1 MLFLGRVVTL
11 NTVNDSTDR
20 RGGRRGLRITLRVIL
35 GLLAL
40 AILVY
45 AADVLLTKGTVPRG
59 ATVGGVQIGG
69 MAKAEAAQRLD
80 DELGEVSAKPVT
92 VRAGELSTQF
102 VPADSGVSPDWS
114 ATVDAA
120 GAQSLNPVTR
130 VRGFFDPYEVDIVS
144 RAEDSAFTSALER
157 VRNDLTREPRNG
169 EVRIEGSSVAADPA
183 VNGQKID
190 RAELRQRVT
199 AEWLNPAGIEVEA
212 SVVEPDIRDDAV
224 RKAAEGDA
232 ARAVSS
238 PVVAQGRDGVKGVI
252 PVERMGEVVTFTPD
266 NGALRTDVNL
276 EAAQAMLA
284 EGLASTEKTRANATI
299 SFSGG
304 GKQVTPHVDG
314 VTIDWD
320 KSGHQLRERIVG
332 NQPRQFDVVYID
344 EPASFTTEQAEAA
357 TFDEVVGEFR
367 TGGFSEASGKNIA
380 LVAQAV
386 NGALVPPGETFSL
399 NGYTGP
405 RGKAQGYVES
415 GIILNGHAD
424 EAVGGGIS
432 QFATTLYNAAYFAG
446 MTDVAHTPH
455 SYYISRY
462 PAGREATVYEGAI
475 DLQFRNDSEHPVR
488 IDASVSGNDVT
499 VKLMG
504 VKTVNVESVNGG
516 RWAQTS
522 PQTLNLS
529 GDKCS
534 PSGGAPGFT
543 TSDTRIIKDLSGAE
557 ISREETTTVYDP
569 QPIVRC
575 S

>member
-1 MLFLGRVVTL
+1 MLFRGRVVTL
-11 NTVNDSTDR
+11 NTVNESTDQ
-20 RGGRRGLRITLRVIL
+20 RGSRRGLKITLWVIV
-35 GLLAL
+35 GVVAL
-40 AILVY
+40 AILAY
-45 AADVLLTKGTVPRG
+45 AADVLMTRGTVPRG
-59 ATVGGVQIGG
+59 AAVGGVQIGG
-69 MAKAEAAQRLD
+69 MSKQDAAEKLD
-80 DELGEVSAKPVT
+80 AELGGVSARPVA
-92 VRAGELSTQF
+92 VRAGELHTQF
-102 VPADSGVSPDWS
+102 IPADSGVAPDWA
-114 ATVDAA
+114 ATVEAA

-130 VRGFFDPYEVDIVS
+130 VRGFFDSYEVDIVS

-157 VRNDLTREPRNG
+157 VRTDLSREPRNG
-169 EVRIEGSSVAADPA
+169 AVRIEAGKVVAEPA
-183 VNGQKID
+183 INGQSID
-190 RAELRQRVT
+190 REELRQRVT
-199 AEWLNPAGIEVEA
+199 AEWLNPKGIEVA
-212 SVVEPDIRDDAV
+212 AAVVEPDIRDDAV
-224 RKAAEGDA
+224 RAAAEGDA
-232 ARAVSS
+232 ARAVSA

-252 PVERMGEVVTFTPD
+252 PVERMGEVVTFSPD
-266 NGALRTDVNL
+266 QGVLRTDVDL
-276 EAAQAMLA
+276 DAARAMLA
-284 EGLASTEKTRANATI
+284 QGLAGTERQRANAQI

-304 GKQVTPHVDG
+304 SKRVTPHVDG
-314 VTIDWD
+314 VTIDWE
-320 KSGHQLRERIVG
+320 KSAHQLRERIVG
-332 NQPRQFDVVYID
+332 TQPRQFDVVYID
-344 EPASFTTEQAEAA
+344 EPATFTTEQAEAA
-357 TFDEVVGEFR
+357 TFDDVVGEFS
-367 TGGFSEASGKNIA
+367 TGGYSEASGKNIA

-386 NGALVPPGETFSL
+386 NGALIPPGETFSL

-475 DLQFRNDSEHPVR
+475 DLQFRNDSDHPVR
-488 IDASVSGNDVT
+488 IDTSVGGGDVT
-499 VKLMG
+499 VRLMG
-504 VKTVNVESVNGG
+504 VKTVDVESVNGG

-534 PSGGAPGFT
+534 PSGGTPGFT

-569 QPIVRC
+569 QPIVKC

>member
-1 MLFLGRVVTL
+1 MTR
-11 NTVNDSTDR
+11 
-20 RGGRRGLRITLRVIL
+20 
-35 GLLAL
+35 
-40 AILVY
+40 
-45 AADVLLTKGTVPRG
+45 GTVPRG
-59 ATVGGVQIGG
+59 AAVGGVQIGG
-69 MAKAEAAQRLD
+69 MSKQDAAEKLD
-80 DELGEVSAKPVT
+80 AELGGVSARPVA
-92 VRAGELSTQF
+92 VRAGELHTQF
-102 VPADSGVSPDWS
+102 IPADSGVAPDWA
-114 ATVDAA
+114 ATVEAA

-130 VRGFFDPYEVDIVS
+130 VRGFFDSYEVDIVS

-157 VRNDLTREPRNG
+157 VRTDLSREPRNG
-169 EVRIEGSSVAADPA
+169 AVRIEAGKVAAEPA
-183 VNGQKID
+183 INGQSID
-190 RAELRQRVT
+190 REELRQRVT
-199 AEWLNPAGIEVEA
+199 AEWLNPKGIEVA
-212 SVVEPDIRDDAV
+212 AAVVEPDIRDDAV
-224 RKAAEGDA
+224 RAAAEGDA
-232 ARAVSS
+232 ARAVSA

-252 PVERMGEVVTFTPD
+252 PVERMGEVVTFSPD
-266 NGALRTDVNL
+266 QGVLRTDVDL
-276 EAAQAMLA
+276 DAARAMLA
-284 EGLASTEKTRANATI
+284 QGLAGTERQRANAQI

-304 GKQVTPHVDG
+304 SKRVTPHVDG
-314 VTIDWD
+314 VTIDWE
-320 KSGHQLRERIVG
+320 KSAHQLRERIVG
-332 NQPRQFDVVYID
+332 TQPRQFDVVYID
-344 EPASFTTEQAEAA
+344 EPATFTTEQAEAA
-357 TFDEVVGEFR
+357 TFDDVVGEFS
-367 TGGFSEASGKNIA
+367 TGGYSEASGKNIA

-386 NGALVPPGETFSL
+386 NGALIPPGETFSL

-475 DLQFRNDSEHPVR
+475 DLQFRNDSDHPVR
-488 IDASVSGNDVT
+488 IDTSVGGGDVT
-499 VKLMG
+499 VRLMG
-504 VKTVNVESVNGG
+504 VKTVDVESVNGG

-534 PSGGAPGFT
+534 PSGGTPGFT

-569 QPIVRC
+569 QPIVKC